1 MEIKNNS
8 KLTLSA
14 GPNVTN
20 KGRGTIIYNNGINN
34 TLSITDTDIYNYSEA
49 AQWSAMIAMEN
60 RSCTFENVRYYSETS
75 PTGFYTG
82 AATYTNCSIELQRT
96 GTLNID
102 WSYPWLMS
110 AVSTSSAK
118 EVTINSGTYKGYYG
132 IFVYSSGGAITVKGG
147 TFEGT
152 KAVIISENN
161 TWEPGY
167 AGASSI
173 NVEDGDFTGQ
183 IQAAAWGAAGT
194 SPVAAINISGGKF
207 KIDGSDALFT
217 PNNASILV
225 SGGIFSQDPTPYLK
239 SGYKVIDNP
248 DANADVYPYKVVDE

>member
-1 MEIKNNS
+1 
-8 KLTLSA
+8 
-14 GPNVTN
+14 
-20 KGRGTIIYNNGINN
+20 
-34 TLSITDTDIYNYSEA
+34 
-49 AQWSAMIAMEN
+49 
-60 RSCTFENVRYYSETS
+60 
-75 PTGFYTG
+75 
-82 AATYTNCSIELQRT
+82 
-96 GTLNID
+96 
-102 WSYPWLMS
+102 MS

-132 IFVYSSGGAITVKGG
+132 IFVYSTGGAITVKGG

-217 PNNASILV
+217 PSNASILV

-248 DANADVYPYKVVDE
+248 DANADVYPYKVVAE